1 MQDLKPYLQDDFS
14 TQKGKRADTE
24 YIIEVIQG
32 RNAGYI
38 FMIISEFLR
47 PYSWQF
53 QWGRLVEEYV

>member
-38 FMIISEFLR
+38 FKIISEFLR
-47 PYSWQF
+47 PYS
-53 QWGRLVEEYV
+53 